1 MKPARPVPQT
11 VATARVELTAITPVD
26 PHMRADDGD
35 VALETLFLPFID
47 GLLAWPVPGG
57 VLFLRARDGWPLHQR
72 AWPGLRCE
80 QSFRPEADALE
91 RSGFAL
97 ADEADTGTHPL
108 VLVLPPRQ
116 RDEARALFARA
127 VARCA
132 PGGRVV
138 ACIANNE
145 GAKSGEADLA
155 RLAGPVS
162 SLSKHKC
169 RVFWTAPLHGP
180 ADIELAREWAQADA
194 PRPIADGRFIS
205 RPGVFAWDRID
216 AASHLLA
223 EHLPTDLAGAAADL
237 GAGYGYLTAEL
248 LARCP
253 GIASVDLYEA
263 ERRALDLARRNL
275 DAFAERAS
283 LRFHWHDVT
292 RGIDGTYDVIVCN
305 PPFHAQG
312 RADRPDIGRRF
323 IAVAAQALKPGGRL
337 WLVANRHLPY
347 EAELGARFGTVRTVA
362 QEGGFKVVE
371 SVRTQEGT
379 SR

>member
-1 MKPARPVPQT
+1 MKPGRPDPQT
-11 VATARVELTAITPVD
+11 TATGRVELTFITPVD

-35 VALETLFLPFID
+35 AALETLFLPFID
-47 GLLAWPVPGG
+47 GSLAWPPGG
-57 VLFLRARDGWPLHQR
+57 ALFLRAREGWPLHQR
-72 AWPGLRCE
+72 AWPSLVCE

-91 RSGFAL
+91 RSGFVL
-97 ADEADTGTHPL
+97 ADETDAARHAL

-127 VARCA
+127 IARCA

-138 ACIANNE
+138 ACMANNE

-155 RLAGPVS
+155 RLAGSVS
-162 SLSKHKC
+162 SLSKNKC
-169 RVFWTAPLHGP
+169 RVFWTTPLGGP
-180 ADIELAREWAQADA
+180 VDDVLARDWAQADA
-194 PRPIADGRFIS
+194 PRPIVEGRFVS

-216 AASHLLA
+216 AASRLLA
-223 EHLPTDLAGAAADL
+223 DHLPGDLAGAAADL
-237 GAGYGYLTAEL
+237 GAGYGYLSAEL

-253 GIASVDLYEA
+253 GIVSVDLYEA
-263 ERRALDLARRNL
+263 ERRALDLARQNL
-275 DAFAERAS
+275 AAFDARAS

-292 RGIDGTYDVIVCN
+292 RGVDGAFDTIVCN

-312 RADRPDIGRRF
+312 RGDRPDIGRRF

-347 EAELGARFGTVRTVA
+347 EAELDARFGQVRTVA
-362 QEGGFKVVE
+362 QQGGFKVVE
-371 SVRTQEGT
+371 AVRSNGRTT
-379 SR
+379 R